1 MNRVDQLVWNEQV
14 FILNSNGAPF
24 TFTRRPQF
32 NVGGLVATLNVSDA
46 DFMHGGNLR

>member
-1 MNRVDQLVWNEQV
+1 MNRIDQLVWNEQV
-14 FILNSNGAPF
+14 FILNSNGAP
-24 TFTRRPQF
+24 FTRRPQF